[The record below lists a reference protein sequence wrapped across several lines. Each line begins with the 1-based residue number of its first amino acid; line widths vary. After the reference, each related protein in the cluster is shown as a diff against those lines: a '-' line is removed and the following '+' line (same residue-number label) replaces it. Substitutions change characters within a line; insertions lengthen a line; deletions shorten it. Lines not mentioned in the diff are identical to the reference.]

1 MKSIYN
7 NEKKEFNI
15 ENLISSINRLKP
27 DSKPNW
33 GVMNCS
39 QMLKHCNRQAKLYC
53 NEYKTSYKSFF
64 LANTLGKIHL
74 FYLKYI
80 IQYDINKYKKNS
92 RGLSFLNTSNIE
104 NIDFEEE
111 KNKLIKRLKFVYNFE
126 PEYVSTPI
134 HGKVRNETFKK
145 NIFVHVKYHLNQFNA
160 L

>member
-15 ENLISSINRLKP
+15 EYLISSINRIKA

-33 GVMNCS
+33 GVMTCS

-53 NEYKTSYKSFF
+53 NEYETSYKSFF

-80 IQYDINKYKKNS
+80 IQYDINKYTKYQSIITIANENSQNEIKKY
-92 RGLSFLNTSNIE
+92 LKLN
-104 NIDFEEE
+104 
-111 KNKLIKRLKFVYNFE
+111 NKVAMKDYFF
-126 PEYVSTPI
+126 
-134 HGKVRNETFKK
+134 FC
-145 NIFVHVKYHLNQFNA
+145 
-160 L
+160 